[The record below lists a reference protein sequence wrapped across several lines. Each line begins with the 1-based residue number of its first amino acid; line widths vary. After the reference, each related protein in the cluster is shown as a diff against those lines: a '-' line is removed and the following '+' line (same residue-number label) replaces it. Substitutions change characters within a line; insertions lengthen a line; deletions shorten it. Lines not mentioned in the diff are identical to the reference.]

1 MNSSV
6 VAVILGGG
14 RGIRVHPPTKHRSKP
29 TVPIAG
35 KYRLVDIPISNCL
48 NSVIQKFFVLTQF
61 NSASLNGHIKETY
74 NFDGFSNG
82 FADILDVDSRIGYDF
97 RIVSGHH
104 LEDGEYDGHFVVDG
118 IVIIPNGQI
127 IPNEYSI

>member
-1 MNSSV
+1 MNCSV

-14 RGIRVHPPTKHRSKP
+14 RGTRLNPPTKHRSKP

-48 NSVIQKFFVLTQF
+48 NSDIQKIFVLTQF
-61 NSASLNGHIKETY
+61 NSASLNRYFMETY

-82 FADILDVDSRIGYDF
+82 FVDIFDVDSRIGYDF

-127 IPNEYSI
+127 ISNENSI